1 MIRSRLVWFVVI
13 ASVLGGC
20 GYSAEELDAAFR
32 DGHRAGI
39 IWCKRQD
46 PLAQPDLDA
55 ELLDR
60 WQAGF
65 RESTSLQ
72 CAASARK
79 LEW

>member
-1 MIRSRLVWFVVI
+1 MSSRFVLILVI
-13 ASVLGGC
+13 ALSLGGC

-46 PLAQPDLDA
+46 ELAQPDLDE
-55 ELLDR
+55 ELLAR

-72 CAASARK
+72 CGASASK